1 MCKDVFKSG
10 FLDDKVND
18 VAKNIRENNKDYYE
32 IIYLYNLL
40 GYEVREKFIK
50 DVTPT
55 ELFIINTFI
64 KLHNSFQNCVILL
77 ERGAG
82 DDCKAIFRTM
92 IEKYIDIVF
101 VIKDSNN
108 INILNDSFISET
120 LFTLNIIK
128 NNNLFDLVPEEEIS
142 RAISDFNKDDKS
154 EKLKK
159 CSIYKKA
166 KETNLLR
173 EYIQFRYL
181 SENVHNGFRPLYENL
196 IFKKDGVILDSGFQ
210 IENIKEILFLI
221 IGFFRDSLNVIIS
234 YIDADSLKKEF
245 ILIEDKL
252 KKIIGN

>member
-1 MCKDVFKSG
+1 M
-10 FLDDKVND
+10 
-18 VAKNIRENNKDYYE
+18 
-32 IIYLYNLL
+32 
-40 GYEVREKFIK
+40 
-50 DVTPT
+50 
-55 ELFIINTFI
+55 
-64 KLHNSFQNCVILL
+64 
-77 ERGAG
+77 
-82 DDCKAIFRTM
+82 
-92 IEKYIDIVF
+92 
-101 VIKDSNN
+101 
-108 INILNDSFISET
+108 
-120 LFTLNIIK
+120 TLNIIK